1 MINKSDIKKILN
13 IQVNDIE
20 LYQKAFVHKSA
31 IEDVCMSSYE
41 RLEFVGDSV
50 INLITAKYLY
60 SKFPNENEG
69 FLTRA
74 RTKIVS
80 TDGLS
85 KIANKLNLSE
95 YIIMNDTGK
104 QNNWSQNSKIQEDVL
119 EALFG
124 AVVFDKGFNVAEEVF
139 LNVIEKYVDWDI
151 EVNDNYKDKLTSFA
165 KSKGFSKVE
174 YNIVKK
180 ENNDHIVQVIID
192 GNKMCEGTHK
202 QKKKAEQVA
211 AQRALKSL
219 QIL

>member
-1 MINKSDIKKILN
+1 MISKSEIESILN
-13 IQVNDIE
+13 ININDVE
-20 LYQKAFVHKSA
+20 QYQKAFIHKSA

-50 INLITAKYLY
+50 INLITAKYLF

-85 KIANKLNLSE
+85 KIAQKLNLSDH
-95 YIIMNDTGK
+95 IVMNETGK

-124 AVVFDKGFNVAEEVF
+124 SIIFDQGFDIAEKVF
-139 LNVIEKYVDWDI
+139 LTMIEKYVDWDI
-151 EVNDNYKDKLTSFA
+151 EINDNYKDKLTSFA
-165 KSKGFSKVE
+165 KTKGFTKVE

-202 QKKKAEQVA
+202 QKKKAEQIA

>member
-1 MINKSDIKKILN
+1 MINKSDIEKILN
-13 IQVNDIE
+13 IQVNNIE
-20 LYQKAFVHKSA
+20 LYEKAFVHKSA

-80 TDGLS
+80 TEGLS

-95 YIIMNDTGK
+95 FIIMNDTGK
-104 QNNWSQNSKIQEDVL
+104 QNNWSQNSKIQEDVI

-124 AVVFDKGFNVAEEVF
+124 AVVFDQGFNLAEEVF
-139 LNVIEKYVDWDI
+139 LNLIEKYVDWDI